1 MIQLTFD
8 DDTIWNY
15 LGNTPWTSTAPSSER
30 PGVTYKEEF
39 CVFIDEMH
47 QWFTDRN
54 IEYSFTGATLR
65 TTDILFQKESDAM
78 LFKLTWM

>member
-47 QWFTDRN
+47 QWFTVN
-54 IEYSFTGATLR
+54 EGELVEA
-65 TTDILFQKESDAM
+65 FQ
-78 LFKLTWM
+78 TPV